1 MKKIFFLLLASMVFS
16 ADYNE
21 GDTVDTAD
29 QNVEFSMCSGYNPDG
44 DNQNIFKLA
53 DLNGAVNGGN
63 YHVIW
68 IDMAAT
74 W

>member
-1 MKKIFFLLLASMVFS
+1 MKKLFFMLCMTLAFS
-16 ADYNE
+16 AEYNE
-21 GDTVDTAD
+21 GDTVDTDD
-29 QNVEFSMCSGYNPDG
+29 QNVSFDMCSGYNPDG
-44 DNQNIFKLA
+44 ANQNSFKLA